1 MNYYLSYVE
10 RKGHAALCLSLQS
23 TPDSLVEVVYDF
35 GFVPAGDY
43 EYWNTVPGVVVEED
57 NASRA
62 LYSASS
68 RVKHRTYQI
77 SESEFNQCLV
87 KLNGDRR
94 KNLEKKVDVAA
105 QWQKVGGADYQ
116 DLLFNCKSYALS
128 VFKELGIMDVNKV
141 RNFLIQ
147 RPHTTEALLKDL
159 TSKELTCPLKD
170 NFSMN
175 FNSTLEELKEKL
187 LSIQSM
193 RGKMNLQDANHPNI
207 NREEMIFKKIS
218 DMIEYVGYA
227 FEYSKKIGISDED
240 KDRRVRN
247 LETLIRYNLQETLN
261 NIDVTFK
268 TDSGLSKESFDRD
281 ILEVNRLLRSLKLQS
296 DEMGTEMEKLVKE
309 GRIDHK
315 GSIIFPIFWKE
326 IPAVSPRADLSHF
339 SDTEKAMLLIRTK
352 GDEMS
357 DGLKEI
363 SKLLAQKITE
373 LEDSSDLVAIKSSI
387 DASIKELNDTNRA
400 FMSNVTNLSKNKGH
414 QEQSILKAYIAHND
428 CQNRILEKLGKNIS
442 NIELQSP
449 EKTGGFMKFMQKM
462 INFFKKDY
470 EILGTD
476 PKSVLV
482 RKLDQLKTKTV
493 KEPRSVA
500 LVRDLKS
507 SVDDEPVV
515 SAIHSEPEAN
525 PAIKNRSKSNGTL

>member
-1 MNYYLSYVE
+1 
-10 RKGHAALCLSLQS
+10 
-23 TPDSLVEVVYDF
+23 
-35 GFVPAGDY
+35 
-43 EYWNTVPGVVVEED
+43 
-57 NASRA
+57 
-62 LYSASS
+62 
-68 RVKHRTYQI
+68 
-77 SESEFNQCLV
+77 
-87 KLNGDRR
+87 
-94 KNLEKKVDVAA
+94 
-105 QWQKVGGADYQ
+105 
-116 DLLFNCKSYALS
+116 
-128 VFKELGIMDVNKV
+128 
-141 RNFLIQ
+141 
-147 RPHTTEALLKDL
+147 
-159 TSKELTCPLKD
+159 
-170 NFSMN
+170 
-175 FNSTLEELKEKL
+175 
-187 LSIQSM
+187 
-193 RGKMNLQDANHPNI
+193 
-207 NREEMIFKKIS
+207 
-218 DMIEYVGYA
+218 
-227 FEYSKKIGISDED
+227 
-240 KDRRVRN
+240 
-247 LETLIRYNLQETLN
+247 
-261 NIDVTFK
+261 
-268 TDSGLSKESFDRD
+268 
-281 ILEVNRLLRSLKLQS
+281 
-296 DEMGTEMEKLVKE
+296 
-309 GRIDHK
+309 
-315 GSIIFPIFWKE
+315 
-326 IPAVSPRADLSHF
+326 
-339 SDTEKAMLLIRTK
+339 
-352 GDEMS
+352 MS